1 MKRTMQK
8 KILIFFFLIVF
19 VCSLSACSKTQ
30 ETSEIILPKSG
41 KYRVAYID
49 DNGNERISLSI
60 PQYLN
65 LVFERDG
72 YGRDSFELC
81 FGKNMNMDMYALWI
95 GGSTGSVEI
104 KEDYLICK
112 DTSDGVNMDIV
123 YSFRILSEIEVQYDE
138 SKSAPIRIDVPKA
151 YQLKDGTRF
160 RIPTEEESSHV
171 FSRSPKD

>member
-1 MKRTMQK
+1 MN
-8 KILIFFFLIVF
+8 FLIIMKKSIILVF
-19 VCSLSACSKTQ
+19 GLILFFLSACVN
-30 ETSEIILPKSG
+30 EISDSSVSQVFPKSG

-171 FSRSPKD
+171 FSRKS